1 MMYSAAKLV
10 QMDKTQLDAPNSKMS
25 DLHTQMMQVTKN
37 IAIISTPTNWYTK
50 TAFFLKKK
58 KACHMIF
65 THAL

>member
-37 IAIISTPTNWYTK
+37 IAIISTPSN
-50 TAFFLKKK
+50 
-58 KACHMIF
+58 
-65 THAL
+65 